1 MALTEQKVL
10 KSVQILSQ
18 QSAVNVQW
26 ANQILRDDEI
36 ISEQYERKAYTAD
49 QYHEFLAEVEGA
61 DAYIAV
67 LGWTE
72 PVPLTPVE
80 EIEE

>member
-1 MALTEQKVL
+1 MLEEIKTLAEMTHLPLE
-10 KSVQILSQ
+10 SAMQIKWRIE
-18 QSAVNVQW
+18 VRKDGE
-26 ANQILRDDEI
+26 ILVSREH
-36 ISEQYERKAYTAD
+36 YKLYTAD